1 MLAIKLANAELA
13 RAMNRMKLLVGLLI
27 IMLLGGIWGAGEWN
41 WTLFVDADSLG
52 TNTDS
57 AMMSFPNNDS
67 VLDNGECL
75 EEDCDT
81 TLFAEYVSPFIPAT
95 NKPLKSFYRFK
106 KARYADFS
114 SRFHYNL
121 SVDFPQSSVKNN
133 HAIRAWLVE
142 KVVRSVSD
150 DMTFNGNNNSDHQI
164 EKYVTNLYF
173 AIKKEEYASED
184 TTYYPIEAF
193 IELNLQAR
201 VSNNK
206 FVTYQEFT
214 HEYDG
219 GVHGYYTERLVSFDH
234 VHKQEIDN
242 NYLFIDNSIDS
253 IVNLLVDEAK
263 KTPHYWEW
271 KPNIRKHVFVTDEQ
285 DNPTGEIRLPQPGL
299 SEVGLVFSFQPYEIS
314 CFAAGTFHFTI
325 PYNRLRPYLTDKAK
339 WCLNI
344 K

>member
-1 MLAIKLANAELA
+1 
-13 RAMNRMKLLVGLLI
+13 MNRMKLLVGLLI
-27 IMLLGGIWGAGEWN
+27 IMLLGGVWGVGKWN
-41 WTLFVDADSLG
+41 GSLFADGDSLG
-52 TNTDS
+52 KDTDS
-57 AMMSFPNNDS
+57 VMMIFPNNDS

-95 NKPLKSFYRFK
+95 NKPLKSFYRYK
-106 KARYADFS
+106 KERHADFS

-121 SVDFPQSSVKNN
+121 SVDFPKSSVKNN
-133 HAIRAWLVE
+133 HAIRAWLAE

-150 DMTFNGNNNSDHQI
+150 DMTYNGNIYSDQQI

-173 AIKKEEYASED
+173 AIKKEEYATDD

-201 VSNNK
+201 VSNNRY
-206 FVTYQEFT
+206 VTYQEFT

-219 GVHGYYTERLVSFDH
+219 GVHGYYTEQLVSFDH
-234 VHKQEIDN
+234 IHTQEIDN
-242 NYLFIDNSIDS
+242 KYLFIDNSIDS
-253 IVNLLVDEAK
+253 IVNLLIDEAK

-271 KPNIRKHVFVTDEQ
+271 KPDIKRYVFVTDEN
-285 DNPTGEIRLPQPGL
+285 DNPTGEIRLPQAGL
-299 SEVGLVFSFQPYEIS
+299 AEEGMVFSFQPYEIS

-339 WCLNI
+339 WCLNM

>member
-1 MLAIKLANAELA
+1 
-13 RAMNRMKLLVGLLI
+13 MNRMKLLVGLLI
-27 IMLLGGIWGAGEWN
+27 IMLLGGVWGAGEWN
-41 WTLFVDADSLG
+41 GSLFIDADSQRID
-52 TNTDS
+52 TDS
-57 AMMSFPNNDS
+57 AKTSISINGS
-67 VLDNGECL
+67 VLNNGECL
-75 EEDCDT
+75 EEECDT

-95 NKPLKSFYRFK
+95 NKPLKSFYRYK
-106 KARYADFS
+106 KERHADFS

-121 SVDFPQSSVKNN
+121 SVDFPKSFVKDN
-133 HAIRAWLVE
+133 HAIRTWLAE

-150 DMTFNGNNNSDHQI
+150 DMTYNGNIYSDQQI

-173 AIKKEEYASED
+173 AIKKEEYASDD

-201 VSNNK
+201 VSNNRY
-206 FVTYQEFT
+206 VTYQEFT

-219 GVHGYYTERLVSFDH
+219 GVHGYYTERLVTFDH

-242 NYLFIDNSIDS
+242 KYLFLDNSIDS
-253 IVNLLVDEAK
+253 IVGLLMDEAK

-271 KPNIRKHVFVTDEQ
+271 KPDIKRHVFVTDEH
-285 DNPTGEIRLPQPGL
+285 DNPTGEIMLPQPGL
-299 SEVGLVFSFQPYEIS
+299 AEDGLVFSFQPYEIS

-325 PYNRLRPYLTDKAK
+325 PYNRLRPYLSDKAK
-339 WCLNI
+339 WCLNM

>member
-1 MLAIKLANAELA
+1 MI
-13 RAMNRMKLLVGLLI
+13 
-27 IMLLGGIWGAGEWN
+27 
-41 WTLFVDADSLG
+41 
-52 TNTDS
+52 
-57 AMMSFPNNDS
+57 
-67 VLDNGECL
+67 
-75 EEDCDT
+75 
-81 TLFAEYVSPFIPAT
+81 Y
-95 NKPLKSFYRFK
+95 
-106 KARYADFS
+106 
-114 SRFHYNL
+114 
-121 SVDFPQSSVKNN
+121 
-133 HAIRAWLVE
+133 
-142 KVVRSVSD
+142 
-150 DMTFNGNNNSDHQI
+150 NGNKYSEHQI

-201 VSNNK
+201 VRNNK

-271 KPNIRKHVFVTDEQ
+271 KPNIKGYVFVADEQ
-285 DNPTGEIRLPQPGL
+285 GQPTGEIRLPQPGL

>member
-1 MLAIKLANAELA
+1 
-13 RAMNRMKLLVGLLI
+13 MNRMKLLVGLLI
-27 IMLLGGIWGAGEWN
+27 IMLLGGVWGVGKWN
-41 WTLFVDADSLG
+41 GSLFADGDSLG
-52 TNTDS
+52 KDTDS
-57 AMMSFPNNDS
+57 VMMIFPNNDS

-95 NKPLKSFYRFK
+95 NKPLKSFYRYK
-106 KARYADFS
+106 KERHADFS
-114 SRFHYNL
+114 SRFHYKL
-121 SVDFPQSSVKNN
+121 SVDFPKSSVRNN
-133 HAIRAWLVE
+133 HAIRAWLAE
-142 KVVRSVSD
+142 KVVGSVSD
-150 DMTFNGNNNSDHQI
+150 DMIYNGNKYSEHQI

-201 VSNNK
+201 VRNNK

-219 GVHGYYTERLVSFDH
+219 GVHGYYTERLVSFDYIH
-234 VHKQEIDN
+234 
-242 NYLFIDNSIDS
+242 
-253 IVNLLVDEAK
+253 K

-271 KPNIRKHVFVTDEQ
+271 KPNIKGYVFVADEQ
-285 DNPTGEIRLPQPGL
+285 GQPTGEIRLPQPGL

-325 PYNRLRPYLTDKAK
+325 PYNRLRPYLSDKAK
-339 WCLNI
+339 WCLNM

>member
-1 MLAIKLANAELA
+1 MLSIKLANVELA
-13 RAMNRMKLLVGLLI
+13 WAMNRMKLLVGLLI

-41 WTLFVDADSLG
+41 WTLFTDSQR
-52 TNTDS
+52 TDTDS

-67 VLDNGECL
+67 VLNNGECL
-75 EEDCDT
+75 EEDRDT

-95 NKPLKSFYRFK
+95 NKPLKSFYRYK
-106 KARYADFS
+106 KERHADFS
-114 SRFHYNL
+114 SRFHYDL
-121 SVDFPQSSVKNN
+121 SVDFPKSSVKNN
-133 HAIRAWLVE
+133 HAIRTWLVE

-150 DMTFNGNNNSDHQI
+150 DMTYNGNIYSDQQI

-173 AIKKEEYASED
+173 AIKKEEYATDD

-193 IELNLQAR
+193 IELNLQTR
-201 VSNNK
+201 VNNNK

-219 GVHGYYTERLVSFDH
+219 GVHGYYTERLVSFDYI
-234 VHKQEIDN
+234 HKQEIDIE
-242 NYLFIDNSIDS
+242 YLFIDNSIDS
-253 IVNLLVDEAK
+253 IVNLLIDEAK

-271 KPNIRKHVFVTDEQ
+271 RPNIRRYVFVTDEQ
-285 DNPTGEIRLPQPGL
+285 NNPTGEIRLPQPGL
-299 SEVGLVFSFQPYEIS
+299 AEDGMVFSFQPYEIS

-325 PYNRLRPYLTDKAK
+325 PYNRLRPYLTDKSK
-339 WCLNI
+339 WCLNM

>member
-1 MLAIKLANAELA
+1 MLAIKFVKVELTW
-13 RAMNRMKLLVGLLI
+13 AMNRMKLLVGLLI

-41 WTLFVDADSLG
+41 WNLFADSQR
-52 TNTDS
+52 TDTDS
-57 AMMSFPNNDS
+57 VMISIPSDRS
-67 VLDNGECL
+67 VYSDGECL

-81 TLFAEYVSPFIPAT
+81 TLFAEYVSPIIPAT
-95 NKPLKSFYRFK
+95 KKPLKSFYRFK
-106 KARYADFS
+106 KKRHADFS

-121 SVDFPQSSVKNN
+121 SVDFPQPSVKNN
-133 HAIRAWLVE
+133 HAIRAWLAE
-142 KVVRSVSD
+142 KVVRSLSD
-150 DMTFNGNNNSDHQI
+150 DMTYNGNIYSDQQI
-164 EKYVTNLYF
+164 EKYVINLYF
-173 AIKKEEYASED
+173 AIKKEEYAAED

-242 NYLFIDNSIDS
+242 KYLFKDNSFDS

-271 KPNIRKHVFVTDEQ
+271 KPNIRKHIFVTDEQ

-299 SEVGLVFSFQPYEIS
+299 SAEGLVYSFQPYEIS
-314 CFAAGTFHFTI
+314 CFAAGTFHFVI
-325 PYNRLRPYLTDKAK
+325 PYERLKPYLTDKAK